1 MAADFSDVKT
11 NYRTDETRGAYAG
24 FGRLE
29 SKTVREMDIPS
40 TFDIEYKYLHGSN
53 NYLNKISTCVLSKL
67 DVEYGSDRFIAHKE
81 TEGLGGPG
89 APPQTTK
96 LTLAFTEL
104 ELITKQRIEE
114 GY

>member
-1 MAADFSDVKT
+1 MAADFSDEVT
-11 NYRTDETRGAYAG
+11 EIPMAGISPAPGAPS
-24 FGRLE
+24 
-29 SKTVREMDIPS
+29 SKRTVREMDIPS
-40 TFDIEYKYLHGSN
+40 TFDIEYKYLHGTN
-53 NYLNKISTCVLSKL
+53 NFLNKISNCVISKL

-81 TEGLGGPG
+81 SDGRLGPG

-104 ELITKQRIEE
+104 ELITKTRIKE